1 MRRARSDTRSLS
13 QKSVEGFIF
22 VQEKRR
28 YHRVV
33 YREAVHYQIL
43 PGGHLDPAAGRPI
56 KPFGGCLSW
65 DLSEGGIR
73 FRSDEFIPLNIDL
86 SLQFTLGPQTPL
98 GLEAKVVWV
107 QKCPH
112 SEYFFL
118 GLEFKETAKNHQAKK
133 ELQHYISRFQE
144 QHPDLP

>member
-1 MRRARSDTRSLS
+1 M
-13 QKSVEGFIF
+13 

-28 YHRVV
+28 YSRVI

-43 PGGHLDPAAGRPI
+43 PGVHADPAAGRPI

-73 FRSDEFIPLNIDL
+73 FRSDEFIPLNMEL
-86 SLQFTLGPQTPL
+86 ALQFSLGPKTPL
-98 GLEAKVVWV
+98 GVEAKVVWV

-118 GLEFKETAKNHQAKK
+118 GLEFKETARNQQAKQD
-133 ELQHYISRFQE
+133 LQQYVFRLRAE
-144 QHPDLP
+144 GPDPS